1 MIYLDYNATTPVL
14 PEVRK
19 AMEPY
24 FAEQWGNPSSA
35 HTFGLTAAQAVAKAR
50 SQVAALVGVEAI
62 DVIFTSSATEA
73 NNTALGSALGAAGKK
88 RKIVASATEHSAVL
102 NFCSAVARLGVEV
115 VIVPVMPTG
124 VIDVAALDAVL
135 DENTAVVS
143 VMWANNETGVI
154 NPVEAVGELCS
165 KRGVLFHCDAVQAA
179 GKVPIDVRDL
189 PIDYLTVSS
198 HKIFGPK
205 GAGALVVDS
214 RAPFTP
220 LLYGG
225 HQEEDRRGGTENVP
239 AIVGFGAAAE
249 LARLEQAT
257 RGEEV
262 RCLRDKLERRI
273 LAEVPGAYV
282 NGCGVPRIPNTT
294 NIGFPG
300 VDSETLVGM
309 LDREGICVSSG
320 SACLSDSVTPSHVIQ
335 AMTGSYE
342 KAGEAI
348 RFSISHL
355 NVDEEIQ
362 KLLGC
367 LKSALG
373 QTC

>member
-1 MIYLDYNATTPVL
+1 ML